1 MLKYVLSLE
10 KAVVHLDSQQL
21 WQHLQD
27 LCKLK
32 PDKNSFMKDK
42 GGHESLLLAVEL
54 LATEGSWKKV
64 AYFI

>member
-1 MLKYVLSLE
+1 MLGYILSLE
-10 KAVVHLDSQQL
+10 RAVVHLDSQQL

-32 PDKNSFMKDK
+32 PDKNSIMDDE

-54 LATEGSWKKV
+54 LATQGCWKKET
-64 AYFI
+64 YFI